1 MAKGAAV
8 RGGRAGAARTRVR
21 GSRRTNA
28 AGLRHSHPSHS
39 HPSPLARCARA
50 AVCRGQQL
58 QKSLSRRRSYEDA
71 TGSGLSKHSRRGARG
86 GRASKARSP
95 AGTLRRPAAQVRRGG
110 PRHGV
115 AARLVPTLL
124 LIRATV
130 CWSSSWSREAAQ
142 GQNPLCSVIR
152 AGVGELGSSKIS
164 TGPEFSVQIR
174 FW

>member
-1 MAKGAAV
+1 MGTRTAMAKGAAV

-71 TGSGLSKHSRRGARG
+71 TGSGLSTPPRCARGARVQGPQSSRHPPSTG
-86 GRASKARSP
+86 G
-95 AGTLRRPAAQVRRGG
+95 AG
-110 PRHGV
+110 
-115 AARLVPTLL
+115 AARRAEARGRCAPGAHASSDTSHRLLEFQLESRSRTRTESTLF
-124 LIRATV
+124 RDQ
-130 CWSSSWSREAAQ
+130 SRGRGI
-142 GQNPLCSVIR
+142 GQ
-152 AGVGELGSSKIS
+152 
-164 TGPEFSVQIR
+164 
-174 FW
+174 

>member
-1 MAKGAAV
+1 MGTRTAMAKGAAV

-130 CWSSSWSREAAQ
+130 CWSSSWSREARTRTESTLFRDQ
-142 GQNPLCSVIR
+142 SRGRGIGQ
-152 AGVGELGSSKIS
+152 
-164 TGPEFSVQIR
+164 
-174 FW
+174 